1 LGCSSKIS
9 APKQLKLANYQDA
22 ISQRVTDDLTATR
35 ILREI
40 KILGYSGGKTILGE
54 MVSSLRSQAPLKKRK
69 QVKRRFETPAGLELQ
84 VDWSP
89 GTVLIASKPVRIH
102 VLGMVLCS
110 SRKVVYSIHRNEQVA
125 TLLEGLATGFE
136 YFGGCAV
143 RCVFDNMTTVV
154 LGRIDRDR
162 KPIWNS
168 RFIEFARYYGF
179 EPFLCA
185 VREPN
190 RKGIIEKSFR
200 LVFDDF
206 LKGTAFDSWDD
217 MQQRLGLWL
226 DKTPGVGN
234 LRTHGTTG
242 IVPNEAYLSEK
253 DLLIALPDRR
263 FAVYKEESRTVDQ
276 DSTLSVNGIRYTVP
290 SVLGC
295 RQAVVRL
302 FSEYFEVFD
311 QRGKLH
317 LSRKYLDTTVN
328 PNKLVIDSTHYAG
341 LPRRPGQGEGIRLD
355 DAFIKR
361 FPSLQIFV
369 DGLKTKLKTI
379 APIHLNALLRLADIY
394 GQDAFLDAATRA
406 QEFRRFSHY
415 AVATILKK
423 KYPLVPED
431 STAAC
436 AGIGSILVGEV
447 EESDMDDFAE
457 LDTLPATTSNGD
469 KE

>member
-1 LGCSSKIS
+1 M
-9 APKQLKLANYQDA
+9 NYKDEITQG
-22 ISQRVTDDLTATR
+22 VTAGLTATR

-40 KILGYSGGKTILGE
+40 KALGYSGGKTILSE
-54 MVSSLRSQAPLKKRK
+54 MVSSLRSQAPLQKRK
-69 QVKRRFETPAGLELQ
+69 QVKRRFETPVGLELQ

-89 GTVLIASKPVRIH
+89 GSVLIANKLVDIH

-110 SRKVVYSIHRNEQVA
+110 SRKVFYSIHRNEQMS

-136 YFGGCAV
+136 YFGGCTV
-143 RCVFDNMTTVV
+143 RCVFDNMTTIV
-154 LGRIDRDR
+154 LGRIGRDR
-162 KPIWNS
+162 KPIWNP
-168 RFIEFARYYGF
+168 RFIEFVRYYGF

-185 VREPN
+185 VRDPN
-190 RKGIIEKSFR
+190 RKGKKEKAFR
-200 LVFDDF
+200 LVFADF

-217 MQQRLGLWL
+217 MQQRLRVWL

-242 IVPNEAYLSEK
+242 LVPNEAYLSEK

-263 FAVYKEESRTVDQ
+263 FAVYKEELRAVDQ
-276 DSTLSVNGIRYTVP
+276 DSTLSVKGIRYTVP

-328 PNKLVIDSTHYAG
+328 PGKLVIDSTHYEG
-341 LPRRPGQGEGIRLD
+341 LHRKPGRGEGIRLD

-361 FPSLQIFV
+361 FPSLQILV

-379 APIHLNALLRLADIY
+379 APLHLNALLRLADTY
-394 GQDAFLDAATRA
+394 GQDAFLAAATRV
-406 QEFRRFSHY
+406 QKFRRFSHY
-415 AVATILKK
+415 AVERILKK

-431 STAAC
+431 SAAPGT
-436 AGIGSILVGEV
+436 GIGSILVSEV
-447 EESDMDDFAE
+447 EDGDMDDYSG

>member
-1 LGCSSKIS
+1 M
-9 APKQLKLANYQDA
+9 Q
-22 ISQRVTDDLTATR
+22 
-35 ILREI
+35 
-40 KILGYSGGKTILGE
+40 
-54 MVSSLRSQAPLKKRK
+54 KRK
-69 QVKRRFETPAGLELQ
+69 QVKRRFETPDGLELQ

-89 GTVLIASKPVRIH
+89 GTILIANKPAKIH

-110 SRKVVYSIHRNEQVA
+110 SRKLFYSIHRNEQTP

-136 YFGGCAV
+136 YFRGCTV
-143 RCVFDNMTTVV
+143 RCLFDNMTAVV

-162 KPIWNS
+162 KPIWNP

-179 EPFLCA
+179 KPALCA
-185 VREPN
+185 VRDPD
-190 RKGIIEKSFR
+190 RKGKKEKAFR

-217 MQQRLGLWL
+217 MQQRLRVWL

-242 IVPNEAYLSEK
+242 LVPNEAYMSEK

-263 FAVYKEESRTVDQ
+263 FAVYKEEIRHVDQ
-276 DSTLSVNGIRYTVP
+276 DSTLSVKGIRYTVP

-328 PNKLVIDSTHYAG
+328 PGKLVIDSTHYAG
-341 LPRRPGQGEGIRLD
+341 LPRRPRRGEGARLD

-369 DGLKTKLKTI
+369 DGLKTKLQTI
-379 APIHLNALLRLADIY
+379 APIHLIALLRLANTY
-394 GQDAFLDAATRA
+394 GESAFLDAATRA

-415 AVATILKK
+415 AVERILMK

-431 STAAC
+431 STAPGT
-436 AGIGSILVGEV
+436 GIGSILVGDV
-447 EESDMDDFAE
+447 EDGDVDDYSG

-469 KE
+469 KK